1 MKKLLAMFLALT
13 MVFTLFPVSALAEG
27 DAEGEPSA
35 EEVTQIAEEPQ
46 TEPEKT
52 PEETTDIP
60 QENTGDTPEEA
71 TNVPQ
76 EEPEKN
82 AEKTPEPEE
91 AAEEILEETL
101 EAGAE
106 LYAASEEA
114 SIEEQLRAAIANS
127 ESEFSI
133 TGDCVLSADLT
144 LPSGFFLH
152 VDDGTLT
159 IPDGVTLTVVT
170 GSFFAS
176 YSAVLIQ
183 SGGKFANNG
192 TLNAVEGGS
201 ITVEAGGTMDNNG
214 YFTVGDG
221 GSFHNK
227 GTYTLGGGGN
237 LWFTMSAGDTGKS
250 DWNTDLTGVDR
261 KGVILQCQASG
272 EAELR
277 ALFDEAENV
286 KRTWCSVTE
295 AASITLTADL
305 TIPKNGTLAISG
317 ELTVPQGI
325 TLTNNGNM
333 AVNGSL
339 IVESGAKLVNNQS
352 FTAEP
357 ATKVSMAGTFENGGW
372 AYAHAKSW
380 NCTGTFVDNG
390 GSFTLFADAATVDEL
405 EAALQSAT
413 CVRMKADIT
422 LDRSITIPNGVQL
435 DIEYGVKL
443 TVPASYTIT
452 NNGTILVYGTLE
464 INGTYSEGNILV
476 MSSGTL
482 IPETIP
488 HQKENVLVEQITV
501 IGPDT
506 VEPGS
511 SVWYGAEILPT
522 NAWES
527 WLMWS
532 IVSGGDLASITENGN
547 LTAGDA
553 GGEVTIR
560 ATATDGSEVYGE
572 KTVTIEGTALS
583 IEERIRAAIANGKN
597 EYRIASD
604 CELSADITIPAD
616 FVLYVEKGTLT
627 VPNGV
632 TLTIAEDGCLASISN
647 TVVQS
652 GGKIV
657 NNGTI
662 NSCYN
667 GDVTIENGGTLENT
681 SVVSVYS
688 GGTFHNS
695 GTYTPGD
702 NGFMYFDMSESDL
715 STGLTGVD
723 LSLVVL
729 RCWSGNEADIRSLF
743 AQAKNAKRIIG
754 GISEEE
760 SITLTADLTVPENGS
775 FSINGEL
782 IVPQGV
788 TLTNNGAMT
797 VNRGRLVIESGAKL
811 VNTNGFRAINGA
823 QLSVAGTFENTGW
836 GEIDAK
842 GWTCTGTLVDDEDG
856 ISLFA
861 YAATAEEIEAV
872 FQSGATLVRV
882 SSDITLDRSI
892 TVPKNSEILIES
904 GGKLTVPASYALT
917 CYGTVI
923 VVGTLEVSGTYEGGK
938 VQVYQDAT
946 LTGDNIPHQKQGVL
960 AEQITITGADSVQP
974 GGSAQYSVEILP
986 DNAWETEVEWSIVSG
1001 GGLAEIDIYGNLTVG
1016 DTAGTVTIRATA
1028 YDGSEVYGEKTVTIG
1043 EATLTIEDELRA
1055 AIASGKDTFTITGD
1069 CTLSRDLLVPDY
1081 FVLRQ
1086 EEGTL
1091 TVPSGVTLTVTAEAF
1106 FRAAADVVI
1115 QSGGKLVNYGTT
1127 HSRTNGSITV
1137 ETGGTAENNG
1147 WIAVLEGGGFHNNG
1161 TYTPGEDSR
1170 LLINVSKCNL
1180 ETALTG
1186 VDRSLV
1192 TLQLEASTEAELQAL
1207 FAEAG
1212 NAREVEGYILQG
1224 ASVTL
1229 TGDLT
1234 IPANGSLYIYG
1245 TLTAAQGATLTNNGE
1260 IRISRSSSSLI
1271 IASGAKIVNNNAF
1284 GAEDGAQLTVA
1295 GTFENT
1301 SWASAR
1307 ANGWNCTGELVNSGT
1322 FLLFAEAVTAAELE
1336 AALRS
1341 GVDGATANIVEI
1353 MADITLDRSIT
1364 VPENVQLNIFNTML
1378 TVPAPYT
1385 LTNEGEITVAGTLQV
1400 SGTYSGNPV
1409 NLLAG
1414 GTLIPDDIPHRRM
1427 DVSVEQITITGAD
1440 SIQPGGHTR
1449 YSATV
1454 LPEDATDW
1462 RVEWSIVSG
1471 EDLATMLDDGFLLAG
1486 ASTGEVTI
1494 RATAMDGSGVYG
1506 EKTVKLEGDYVSG
1519 EDQVRAAIGNNEE
1532 TFEIYG
1538 DCTLTRDLTVPAGFR
1553 LYMQYGTLTVPN
1565 GITLTV
1571 AQDGH
1576 FYSCS
1581 NVVAQSG
1588 GTIVNNGVLGALSNG
1603 DITVE
1608 AGGTLENDGYFHL
1621 FDGGTF
1627 RNYGTY
1633 TPGED
1638 SELYFS
1644 DGNYKTDVTGVDWK
1658 LLTVQSLAQTEEE
1671 IRTLIEDS
1679 VNVKQLTARL
1689 YGTAA
1694 VTLSGDLTIPETGC
1708 IMLAGESSL
1717 TVPQGKTLTNNGAI
1731 RLIENTRLVIE
1742 SGAKLINNDYIG
1754 STEETVVSVAGT
1766 LESTGWGYVHIDS
1779 WHCTGTFVNGGKGI
1793 ALFEWAATEK
1803 ELEAALQSGANT
1815 VEVTANITLGS
1826 SAAVPEVQSYS
1837 LASFA
1842 SVYADTSAVNGS
1854 LIIPE
1859 GVNLVIQEN
1868 VELTVPAEY
1877 TLTCLGQISVLGT
1890 LNVDG
1895 TYSGG
1900 QVLVYEGGTVTSE
1913 EEIPQQN
1920 EGVLVTNITV
1930 TGDDTVLPGGSAEY
1944 TAEILPEN
1952 AWVQQVEWSITAG
1965 KELAEI
1971 DAGGVLFANGT
1982 PGTVTICATAADGSE
1997 VYGEK
2002 TVTIEGASIEEQ
2014 LRAAIASGDTQFD
2027 ITGSFTLSDDLTIPA
2042 GFNLYV
2048 DRGTLTIP
2056 NGVTLTIDLEGFFG
2070 SCTNTVVQSGGKIVN
2085 NGTINSYMG
2094 GSITVE
2100 AGGTLENNWD
2110 FFVFSEGSFHNY
2122 GTYTPG
2128 ADGDLYFDLNGSDL
2142 DADLTGVDLQQVTL
2156 ETRTETEADIRALFA
2171 KVGTVKSVR
2180 GAVAD
2185 TSITLTDDL
2194 TIPAGCYL
2202 HIAQDGVL
2210 TVPAGKTLTNNGSIN
2225 MYSNGRLVIE
2235 SGAALVNNN
2244 DFSAWGDT
2252 QVSVAGT
2259 FENNGWAR
2267 ANIGGWNCTGELVDN
2282 NGSFTLSAE
2291 VTTAAELEAAIK
2303 AGATYVEV
2311 TGDLALDRSITIPE
2325 NVTLYID
2332 PNVTLTVPSSYTL
2345 TNNGGIYV
2353 DGTLDVSGTYVG
2365 EKVMVYRDGTV
2376 TGENIPQRNEG
2387 VLAEKITIT
2396 GAATVSAGG
2405 TAQYTAEILPENAW
2419 IMWADWSIVSGGNL
2433 AEIYPGGYLEAGNTP
2448 GEITIRADA
2457 ADGSLAYAE
2466 LTVTITDRIPGDING
2481 DGAVNGKDVAA
2492 LRRYLAGWDVEI
2504 NVQAAD
2510 VNGDGALNG
2519 KDVALLR
2526 RYLAGWDV
2534 EIN

>member
-1 MKKLLAMFLALT
+1 MPKNWRSRTLKKLLAMFLALT
-13 MVFTLFPVSALAEG
+13 MVFTLFPVSALAEV

-46 TEPEKT
+46 TEPEKI
-52 PEETTDIP
+52 PEETTDIS
-60 QENTGDTPEEA
+60 QENAGDTPEEA

-76 EEPEKN
+76 KEPEKT
-82 AEKTPEPEE
+82 AEETPEPEE
-91 AAEEILEETL
+91 TP
-101 EAGAE
+101 EAGVE

-261 KGVILQCQASG
+261 KGVILQCLASG

-277 ALFDEAENV
+277 ALVAEAENV

-305 TIPKNGTLAISG
+305 TIPENGTLAISG

-380 NCTGTFVDNG
+380 NCTGTLVDNG
-390 GSFTLFADAATVDEL
+390 GSFTLFTNAATTDEL
-405 EAALQSAT
+405 ETALQSAT
-413 CVRMKADIT
+413 CVRVTTDIT
-422 LDRSITIPNGVQL
+422 LDRSITIPAGVQL

-488 HQKENVLVEQITV
+488 HQK
-501 IGPDT
+501 
-506 VEPGS
+506 
-511 SVWYGAEILPT
+511 
-522 NAWES
+522 
-527 WLMWS
+527 
-532 IVSGGDLASITENGN
+532 
-547 LTAGDA
+547 
-553 GGEVTIR
+553 
-560 ATATDGSEVYGE
+560 
-572 KTVTIEGTALS
+572 
-583 IEERIRAAIANGKN
+583 
-597 EYRIASD
+597 
-604 CELSADITIPAD
+604 
-616 FVLYVEKGTLT
+616 
-627 VPNGV
+627 
-632 TLTIAEDGCLASISN
+632 
-647 TVVQS
+647 
-652 GGKIV
+652 
-657 NNGTI
+657 
-662 NSCYN
+662 
-667 GDVTIENGGTLENT
+667 
-681 SVVSVYS
+681 
-688 GGTFHNS
+688 
-695 GTYTPGD
+695 
-702 NGFMYFDMSESDL
+702 
-715 STGLTGVD
+715 
-723 LSLVVL
+723 
-729 RCWSGNEADIRSLF
+729 
-743 AQAKNAKRIIG
+743 
-754 GISEEE
+754 
-760 SITLTADLTVPENGS
+760 
-775 FSINGEL
+775 
-782 IVPQGV
+782 
-788 TLTNNGAMT
+788 
-797 VNRGRLVIESGAKL
+797 
-811 VNTNGFRAINGA
+811 
-823 QLSVAGTFENTGW
+823 
-836 GEIDAK
+836 
-842 GWTCTGTLVDDEDG
+842 
-856 ISLFA
+856 
-861 YAATAEEIEAV
+861 
-872 FQSGATLVRV
+872 
-882 SSDITLDRSI
+882 
-892 TVPKNSEILIES
+892 
-904 GGKLTVPASYALT
+904 
-917 CYGTVI
+917 
-923 VVGTLEVSGTYEGGK
+923 
-938 VQVYQDAT
+938 
-946 LTGDNIPHQKQGVL
+946 QGVL
-960 AEQITITGADSVQP
+960 AEQITITGADTVP
-974 GGSAQYSVEILP
+974 VGGSTGYSVEILP

-1001 GGLAEIDIYGNLTVG
+1001 EGLAEIDIYGNLTAG

-1043 EATLTIEDELRA
+1043 EAALTMEDQLLA

-1069 CTLSRDLLVPDY
+1069 CTLTRDLALPDY
-1081 FVLRQ
+1081 FTLLQ
-1086 EEGTL
+1086 EQGTL
-1091 TVPSGVTLTVTAEAF
+1091 TVPDGVTFTVTAEAF

-1115 QSGGKLVNYGTT
+1115 QSGGKFVNYGTT

-1245 TLTAAQGATLTNNGE
+1245 TLAVAQGATLTNNGE

-1378 TVPAPYT
+1378 TVPTPYT

-1588 GTIVNNGVLGALSNG
+1588 GKIVNNGVLGALSNG

-1608 AGGTLENDGYFHL
+1608 AGGTLENNGYFRL

-1658 LLTVQSLAQTEEE
+1658 LLTVESLAQTEEE

-1717 TVPQGKTLTNNGAI
+1717 TVPQGKTLTNNGSI

-1842 SVYADTSAVNGS
+1842 SIYADTSAVNGS

-1952 AWVQQVEWSITAG
+1952 AWVQQVEWSITTG

-1971 DAGGVLFANGT
+1971 DADGVLFANGT
-1982 PGTVTICATAADGSE
+1982 PGTVTIRATAADGSE

-2014 LRAAIASGDTQFD
+2014 LRAAISAGESEFH
-2027 ITGSFTLSDDLTIPA
+2027 ITGDCTLSSYLTIPADFDLYIDQGTLIIPKRTSLSINGSVIVAANGTLENNGYIQMHGGGSIHNNGTYTPGTESGYLFFDVGENDLETSLTGIDLKFVDLEWKVKTEADIRVLFAKAENVKWVTAMLFGGTSITLSDDLTVPE
-2042 GFNLYV
+2042 N
-2048 DRGTLTIP
+2048 
-2056 NGVTLTIDLEGFFG
+2056 
-2070 SCTNTVVQSGGKIVN
+2070 
-2085 NGTINSYMG
+2085 
-2094 GSITVE
+2094 GSIIISGNAEFTV
-2100 AGGTLENNWD
+2100 
-2110 FFVFSEGSFHNY
+2110 SQS
-2122 GTYTPG
+2122 
-2128 ADGDLYFDLNGSDL
+2128 
-2142 DADLTGVDLQQVTL
+2142 
-2156 ETRTETEADIRALFA
+2156 
-2171 KVGTVKSVR
+2171 
-2180 GAVAD
+2180 
-2185 TSITLTDDL
+2185 
-2194 TIPAGCYL
+2194 
-2202 HIAQDGVL
+2202 
-2210 TVPAGKTLTNNGSIN
+2210 KTLTNNGNIN
-2225 MYSNGRLVIE
+2225 MYSISSLNIE
-2235 SGAALVNNN
+2235 PDATLVNNGN
-2244 DFSAWGDT
+2244 FIT
-2252 QVSVAGT
+2252 MQTPQITVAGT
-2259 FENNGWAR
+2259 FDNRGKAEINAD
-2267 ANIGGWNCTGELVDN
+2267 GWNCTGTLLEN
-2282 NGSFTLSAE
+2282 GGSFTLYRE
-2291 VTTAAELEAAIK
+2291 VMVKTVDELEAALK
-2303 AGATYVEV
+2303 TGAAAAIETTVSIAENI
-2311 TGDLALDRSITIPE
+2311 TLDRSITVPE
-2325 NVTLYID
+2325 NVQLVVT
-2332 PNVTLTVPSSYTL
+2332 PNMKLMVPTPYTL
-2345 TNNGGIYV
+2345 TCEGMV
-2353 DGTLDVSGTYVG
+2353 VVEGTLEISGTYSGKEALVTVNGAVTPDSVPHRRYG
-2365 EKVMVYRDGTV
+2365 E
-2376 TGENIPQRNEG
+2376 
-2387 VLAEKITIT
+2387 LTIT
-2396 GAATVSAGG
+2396 GADTVPTGSS
-2405 TAQYTAEILPENAW
+2405 AQYSASAFPENAW
-2419 IMWADWSIVSGGNL
+2419 DGWVKWSIVSGGDL
-2433 AEIYPGGYLEAGNTP
+2433 ASISEDGLLVAGDTP
-2448 GEITIRADA
+2448 GTVVVRADA
-2457 ADGSLAYAE
+2457 PEGADVYAE
-2466 LTVTITDRIPGDING
+2466 KTVTITERIPGDVNG
-2481 DGAVNGKDVAA
+2481 DGKVNGKDVTA
-2492 LRRYLAGWDVEI
+2492 LSRYLAGWDVEI
-2504 NVQAAD
+2504 NLQAAN
-2510 VNGDGALNG
+2510 VNGDSVVNG
-2519 KDVALLR
+2519 KDVTVLS

-2534 EIN
+2534 ELK